1 MPSYSAVRAGDR
13 APMFTLPDDTG
24 TPVSL
29 ARLKGRRVVL
39 YFYPKDATTGCTIE
53 ACEFRDLLPRF
64 EAADA
69 VVLGISPDSVRSHAK
84 FKAAQGLT
92 FPLLADTE
100 HEVVEKYGVWREK
113 MLYGRKYMGVMRTT
127 YVISAT
133 GRVERVWEHVKHE
146 GHAAEVEAYLRGE
159 EPTAQAVG
167 GGGRGRSVT
176 GSRRKPAARK
186 K

>member
-1 MPSYSAVRAGDR
+1 MSLYSTVQAGDR
-13 APMFTLPDDTG
+13 APAFTLPDDTG
-24 TPVSL
+24 TPVAL
-29 ARLKGRRVVL
+29 TKLKGKRVVL

-64 EAADA
+64 RAADA
-69 VVLGISPDSVRSHAK
+69 VVLGISPDSVKSHAK
-84 FKAAQGLT
+84 FKAAQQLT

-100 HEVVEKYGVWREK
+100 HAVAEKYGVWREK

-127 YVISAT
+127 YVISPT
-133 GRVERVWEHVKHE
+133 GRVERVWENVQHE

-159 EPTAQAVG
+159 QPAPA
-167 GGGRGRSVT
+167 
-176 GSRRKPAARK
+176 RRKPAARK